1 MKRMVSAGDL
11 EKYAYCPLSWWLS
24 RNEEGHT
31 EEQDMG
37 MLRHKEME
45 RRIEGIAVKEKESA
59 YLGKFIFWFSFIA
72 SALSILGLVIWPI
85 SRDMGILY
93 ARILVAEALLWLV
106 FSLYFLVECEKKR
119 GEKRKLERMIL
130 ITSIASALV
139 AIYALVGYSLSG
151 DIYVSR
157 ILQILALLWLMGAAF
172 FLRRSTV
179 LEAQARE
186 ERRKMKVPEGEIIY
200 VDLDDESSKI
210 LASERYG
217 LSGRPDHIIRKDGH
231 YIPVELKTGRT
242 PKGPLFSH
250 IIQVCTY
257 CIIIEDI
264 MGKAP
269 PYGIIKYPERS
280 FEIEYTDELRSMVL
294 NLRDRLLSDMEKGE
308 AHRNHNRP
316 GKCRHCSR
324 RDKCPERLA

>member
-1 MKRMVSAGDL
+1 MKWMVSAGDL

-24 RNEEGHT
+24 RKEEGHT

-85 SRDMGILY
+85 SSDIMS
-93 ARILVAEALLWLV
+93 ARILVAEDLLWHV
-106 FSLYFLVECEKKR
+106 FSLYFLVECEKR
-119 GEKRKLERMIL
+119 HGEKRRLERMIL

-139 AIYALVGYSLSG
+139 AIYAMVGYSLSG

-157 ILQILALLWLMGAAF
+157 IMQVLALLWLMGAAF

-186 ERRKMKVPEGEIIY
+186 ERRKMRVPEGEIIY
-200 VDLDDESSKI
+200 VDLDDESSQV
-210 LASERYG
+210 LVSERYG

-250 IIQVCTY
+250 IIQLCTY

-324 RDKCPERLA
+324 RDKCPERLV